1 MVAFLIFTTLVGN
14 SNSALFV
21 LLHITTKVEMQM
33 WIDTVLFVITFI
45 VSAALAVIGI
55 MVTYQLYQTHKKTVL
70 QILLYQQIFL
80 ISFFIYGIWG
90 NIALHEILA
99 DLNLSQDLE
108 TKIAIFIPV
117 LGIPFLIVSWFML
130 LRFAFALNGFK
141 DSKGFPWIYFPSLFV
156 VVVVFSI
163 LINNG
168 IISVNSNPDLFIVRS
183 ITAINYNIHIFFL
196 VPFIFEK
203 KNKPLTKEV
212 VFMKKH
218 AFFYFLGV
226 TIYTGVLYFF
236 NIFGSVS
243 ECISILFL
251 FSVSISIPLIIK
263 LNEKTQLL
271 PQTSTNINYS
281 EFCNHYEISKRE
293 AEIVLEICTGK
304 TNKAISEKL
313 FITLQTVKDHNYRIY
328 SKLGVKTRVQ
338 LTNLVREKTGESP
351 Y

>member
-1 MVAFLIFTTLVGN
+1 MVAFLIFTTLVAI
-14 SNSALFV
+14 SHSTLFV
-21 LLHITTKVEMQM
+21 LLRITTKVEMQM

-55 MVTYQLYQTHKKTVL
+55 LVTYQLYQTHQKPVL

-99 DLNLSQDLE
+99 DLNLDQQLK

-141 DSKGFPWIYFPSLFV
+141 ESKKFPWLYFPSLFV
-156 VVVVFSI
+156 IVFVPSV

-168 IISVNSNPDLFIVRS
+168 IIKVSANPDLFIVRS
-183 ITAINYNIHIFFL
+183 IAAINLIVHVFFL
-196 VPFIFEK
+196 VPFVFGK

-218 AFFYFLGV
+218 VFFYFLGV
-226 TIYTGVLYFF
+226 VIYSGILWFF
-236 NIFGSVS
+236 DIFGSVS
-243 ECISILFL
+243 ECVSILVL
-251 FSVSISIPLIIK
+251 FAVSISIPLTIK
-263 LNEKTQLL
+263 LNEKTQL
-271 PQTSTNINYS
+271 STNLNFN
-281 EFCNHYEISKRE
+281 EFCHLYEISKRE

-338 LTNLVREKTGESP
+338 LTNLVREKTGS
-351 Y
+351 

>member
-1 MVAFLIFTTLVGN
+1 LVGS

-21 LLHITTKVEMQM
+21 LLHITTKVEIQM

-55 MVTYQLYQTHKKTVL
+55 MVAYQLYHTHQKPVL

-90 NIALHEILA
+90 NIALHKILA
-99 DLNLSQDLE
+99 DLNLSEELE

-130 LRFAFALNGFK
+130 LRFSLSLNGFK
-141 DSKGFPWIYFPSLFV
+141 DSKRFPWNYFPSLFIV
-156 VVVVFSI
+156 VFVFSI

-168 IISVNSNPDLFIVRS
+168 IIGVSSNPDLFIVRS
-183 ITAINYNIHIFFL
+183 IAAINLVVHIFFL
-196 VPFIFEK
+196 APFILGK
-203 KNKPLTKEV
+203 KKKLLSKELV
-212 VFMKKH
+212 LKKTH
-218 AFFYFLGV
+218 AFFYFIGV
-226 TIYTGVLYFF
+226 VIYSVILYFF
-236 NIFGSVS
+236 DIFGSVS
-243 ECISILFL
+243 ECVSILIL
-251 FSVSISIPLIIK
+251 FGVSISIPITIK
-263 LNEKTQLL
+263 LNEKTQIL
-271 PQTSTNINYS
+271 PQTSTNINFS

-338 LTNLVREKTGESP
+338 LTNLVREKTGSAL
-351 Y
+351 

>member
-1 MVAFLIFTTLVGN
+1 
-14 SNSALFV
+14 
-21 LLHITTKVEMQM
+21 M
-33 WIDTVLFVITFI
+33 WIDTILFVTTFI

-55 MVTYQLYQTHKKTVL
+55 LISYQLYQTHQKPVL
-70 QILLYQQIFL
+70 QILLYQQIFM
-80 ISFFIYGIWG
+80 ISFFIYGVWG

-99 DLNLSQDLE
+99 DLDLSYKTE
-108 TKIAIFIPV
+108 TKIAIFIPI

-141 DSKGFPWIYFPSLFV
+141 ESKKFPWIFFPSLFV
-156 VVVVFSI
+156 VVFVFSI

-168 IISVNSNPDLFIVRS
+168 LIKVVSNPDLFIVRS
-183 ITAINYNIHIFFL
+183 IAAINFIVHIAFL
-196 VPFIFEK
+196 FPFILEK

-212 VFMKKH
+212 VFLKRH
-218 AFFYFLGV
+218 AFFYLCGV
-226 TIYTGVLYFF
+226 TAYTGALCLF
-236 NIFGSVS
+236 NILGSVS
-243 ECISILFL
+243 ECISILLL
-251 FSVSISIPLIIK
+251 FAGSILIPLSIK

-271 PQTSTNINYS
+271 PQSSTNINFT

-338 LTNLVREKTGESP
+338 LTNLVREKTGN
-351 Y
+351 

>member
-1 MVAFLIFTTLVGN
+1 MVAFLIFTTLVGS

-21 LLHITTKVEMQM
+21 LLRIKPKVEIKM
-33 WIDTVLFVITFI
+33 WIDTILFVITFI
-45 VSAALAVIGI
+45 ASAALAVIGI
-55 MVTYQLYQTHKKTVL
+55 MIAYQLYQTHQKSVL
-70 QILLYQQIFL
+70 QILLYQQIFM

-99 DLNLSQDLE
+99 DLNLSQELE

-141 DSKGFPWIYFPSLFV
+141 ESKIFPWIFFPSLFV
-156 VVVVFSI
+156 VVFVFSI
-163 LINNG
+163 LINSELIN
-168 IISVNSNPDLFIVRS
+168 VTSNPDLFIVRS
-183 ITAINYNIHIFFL
+183 IAVLNLIIHTFFL
-196 VPFIFEK
+196 VPFIFSK
-203 KNKPLTKEV
+203 KNKPLSKEV
-212 VFMKKH
+212 VFKKKH
-218 AFFYFLGV
+218 AIFFFLGV
-226 TIYTGVLYFF
+226 IAYTGILYFF
-236 NIFGSVS
+236 SIFGSIS
-243 ECISILFL
+243 ECISILLL
-251 FSVSISIPLIIK
+251 FTVSISIPLIIK

-271 PQTSTNINYS
+271 PQSSTNINFS

-338 LTNLVREKTGESP
+338 LTNLVREKTGN
-351 Y
+351 

>member
-1 MVAFLIFTTLVGN
+1 
-14 SNSALFV
+14 
-21 LLHITTKVEMQM
+21 M

-55 MVTYQLYQTHKKTVL
+55 MVTYQLYQTHKKNVL

-90 NIALHEILA
+90 NIALHEILT
-99 DLNLSQDLE
+99 DLNLSEQLE

-141 DSKGFPWIYFPSLFV
+141 DSKRFPWIYFPSLFV

-168 IISVNSNPDLFIVRS
+168 IIIVNSNPDLFIVRS
-183 ITAINYNIHIFFL
+183 IAALNFMIHIFFL
-196 VPFIFEK
+196 IPFLLGK
-203 KNKPLTKEV
+203 KNKPLTKEL
-212 VFMKKH
+212 VFMKRH
-218 AFFYFLGV
+218 ASFYFLGV
-226 TIYTGVLYFF
+226 TAYTGVLYFF

-243 ECISILFL
+243 ECVSILIL
-251 FSVSISIPLIIK
+251 FAVSISIPLYIK

-271 PQTSTNINYS
+271 PQPSTNINFS
-281 EFCNHYEISKRE
+281 EFCNLYEISKRE

-338 LTNLVREKTGESP
+338 LTNLVREKTGN
-351 Y
+351 